1 MKLNTDKCKALTV
14 VRNKQKAVDSKYSF
28 QTSSRN
34 TIELERVNNMND
46 LGVTIDSELAFNDH
60 IYDKIN
66 KAYQMIG
73 IIKRNFKDLD
83 KFSFLL
89 IYKSLVRSHLEYANA
104 IWNPYRVA
112 VIADIEKVQKRATKL
127 VKGLRNMTYRERLI
141 NLQLPTLKFRR
152 VRGDMIEVYKIL
164 SHKYDEQ
171 VWPTSMANK
180 YAQQVCPTSMPNKYA
195 QQVCPG
201 LNKSEYTSTRGHS
214 LKLTTERAKYDL
226 RKYSFTSRIVTIWN
240 SLPNSMVCSE
250 SVNNFK
256 NQLDALWRN
265 TDLFYNYEAELPGS

>member
-1 MKLNTDKCKALTV
+1 
-14 VRNKQKAVDSKYSF
+14 
-28 QTSSRN
+28 
-34 TIELERVNNMND
+34 
-46 LGVTIDSELAFNDH
+46 
-60 IYDKIN
+60 
-66 KAYQMIG
+66 MIG

-171 VWPTSMANK
+171 V
-180 YAQQVCPTSMPNKYA
+180 
-195 QQVCPG
+195 CPG

-214 LKLTTERAKYDL
+214 LKLKTERAKYDL
-226 RKYSFTSRIVTIWN
+226 WKYSFTSRIVTIWN

-265 TDLFYNYEAELPGS
+265 IDLFYNYEAKLPGS